1 MWICGDCRSANNAGQ
16 RQCYKCHVPRAT
28 GEMTEAT
35 AALTAARDTQART
48 VLAMATRLGARYRPT
63 WPLAILVALLIVVA
77 TSMNITEVQAWA
89 ALVAPD
95 GRFIA
100 DESRVHEFLTVS
112 AATLAAYV
120 VAVIL
125 WSVWIA
131 IVVANVPALT
141 ARWPPN
147 SPIGAF
153 FGAFIPFINLKRPHS
168 VVRGVLAILTEGRA
182 WPRLLALA
190 WWVGVLATYFA
201 PTIVVLLS
209 GSEVPVP
216 LAVLTSL
223 NARLALLIPTAI
235 LAVTLVVTIE
245 REQRVA
251 IRRRAE
257 VVFGA
262 PPPVAPDPL
271 ALPES
276 TATATAAAATAAAA
290 TAPTADGPDAV
301 TV

>member
-1 MWICGDCRSANNAGQ
+1 MKELWICGDCRSANNASQ

-28 GEMTEAT
+28 GEMSEAT
-35 AALTAARDTQART
+35 AALTTARDERART
-48 VLAMATRLGARYRPT
+48 VLAMADRLGARYRPT
-63 WPLAILVALLIVVA
+63 WPLAILVGLLIVVA

-95 GRFIA
+95 GRLVA
-100 DESRVHEFLTVS
+100 DETRVHEFLTVS
-112 AATLAAYV
+112 AATLAAYAAALV
-120 VAVIL
+120 L

-147 SPIGAF
+147 SPIGAL
-153 FGAFIPFINLKRPHS
+153 FGAWIPIINLKRPHS

-201 PTIVVLLS
+201 PTVVVLAS

-223 NARLALLIPTAI
+223 NARLVLLIPTAI

-245 REQRVA
+245 REQRA
-251 IRRRAE
+251 ALRRRAD

-262 PPPVAPDPL
+262 PPPVVPDVLVSPGTSP
-271 ALPES
+271 AATHAIAEGPD
-276 TATATAAAATAAAA
+276 TAT
-290 TAPTADGPDAV
+290 
-301 TV
+301 